1 MCGITGW
8 IDYNGLGPGADTVV
22 KRMTDTQVLRGPDA
36 AGSWISDIAALGH
49 RRLSIIDLVGGVQ
62 PMLTHIGQGPSS
74 EPAFVLTYSGEI
86 YNYRELRAD
95 LRGRGHTFHTD
106 SDTEVVLAAWV
117 EWGPAVADRLNGI
130 YAFAV
135 WDTRSQRLW
144 LVRDRLGVKPL
155 YFRQTGSSLVF
166 GSEPKA
172 ILAQSNRRPEVDEEG
187 TIQLMLP
194 LLKIPGTSPYT
205 DVNEVRPG
213 EIVAFSREGLVR
225 HRYWQ
230 LEERLA
236 PTGDRPLSLTD
247 AADAVREL
255 LGDTVRRQL
264 IADVPLCTLLSGGLD
279 STAITALANSQLSS
293 GPVRS
298 FSVDFSAPFVGSEV
312 TPNADTEY
320 AHDAARFI
328 GSDHTSIVLDG
339 TGLAAP
345 DIRDACVRA
354 RDLPFGIGDL
364 DLSLYVLCKAIKE
377 HSTVALSGESADEV
391 FGGYL
396 WFHREDAVWSGT
408 FPWMSDSPAHG
419 RLHSR
424 ILNVFRPELRAKLG
438 VDDYVTDQYRT
449 ALAEVHDGVDD
460 GPRQRRMRELTHLG
474 LSRFLPTLLDRKD
487 RLSMAAG
494 LEVRVP
500 FCDHRL
506 VELVAPLP
514 WDVLTGD
521 GAEKSVLRR
530 AVRDIIPRSVADRR
544 KSPYPSIPDP
554 AYSDEISRQ
563 LAARLA
569 DPSCRL
575 HELFDPAVLSA
586 AVAPS
591 TAPGALIS
599 NVEAELALNFDAWL
613 RLYDPVLAL

>member
-8 IDYNGLGPGADTVV
+8 IDYHGLGPDAATVLT
-22 KRMTDTQVLRGPDA
+22 RMTDTQALRGPDG
-36 AGSWISDIAALGH
+36 AGIWTSTIAGLGH
-49 RRLSIIDLVGGVQ
+49 RRLSIIDLAGGAQ
-62 PMLTHIGQGPSS
+62 PMLAHTDATGTTD
-74 EPAFVLTYSGEI
+74 PALVLTYSGEI
-86 YNYRELRAD
+86 YNYRELRAE
-95 LRGRGHTFHTD
+95 LRTRGHTFRTT
-106 SDTEVVLAAWV
+106 SDTEVVLAAWT
-117 EWGPAVADRLNGI
+117 EWGTAAADRLNGI
-130 YAFAV
+130 YAFGV
-135 WDTRSQRLW
+135 WDTRSQTLS

-172 ILAQSNRRPEVDEEG
+172 ILAQSRHRPEIDDEG
-187 TIQLMLP
+187 IIALMLP
-194 LLKIPGTSPYT
+194 LLKIPGKSPYT
-205 DVNEVRPG
+205 DIGEVRPG
-213 EIVAFSREGLVR
+213 EIVTFSRAGLAR
-225 HRYWQ
+225 HRYWR
-230 LEERLA
+230 LEEQIA
-236 PTGDRPLSLTD
+236 PTGHARSLTD
-247 AADAVREL
+247 SADAVRGL
-255 LGDTVRRQL
+255 LEDTVGRQL

-279 STAITALANSQLSS
+279 STAITALANNQLTP
-293 GPVRS
+293 GRVRS

-320 AHDAARFI
+320 AHEAAKFI

-339 TGLAAP
+339 AGLADQA
-345 DIRDACVRA
+345 IREACVRS

-364 DLSLYVLCKAIKE
+364 DMSLYVLCKAIKD

-396 WFHREDAVWSGT
+396 WFHRDDAVWADT

-419 RLHSR
+419 RLHRR

-449 ALAEVHDGVDD
+449 ALAEVHHSDTDT
-460 GPRQRRMRELTHLG
+460 RQQRRMRELTHLG
-474 LSRFLPTLLDRKD
+474 LTRFLPTLLDRKD

-506 VELVAPLP
+506 VELVAPLG
-514 WDVLTGD
+514 WDVQTGD
-521 GAEKSVLRR
+521 GAEKSVLRQ
-530 AVRDIIPRSVADRR
+530 AVRDLIPRSVADRK

-554 AYSDEISRQ
+554 TYSDEVSQQ

-569 DPSCRL
+569 DPDCRL
-575 HELFDPAVLSA
+575 NELFDPAVLHA
-586 AVAPS
+586 AITPTA
-591 TAPGALIS
+591 APGALIS

-613 RLYDPVLAL
+613 RIYDPVLAL